1 MPPRKGIVKSGN
13 AGNSSKSSKEIG
25 DSDVSKGN
33 APPLFPSGS
42 KYPLS
47 LLQERCSKNGWEKPV
62 VDTPKRGQGWAFVI
76 TLTRMVRTK
85 NGQETQVVPRH
96 WGATYA
102 LYRFCNGIQLNR
114 VLPPGPREYW
124 AELAAE
130 HKKAPSHQS
139 WMYDADPF
147 AARKAKEEPQQA
159 TRASAPESELDPR
172 KDSLEVKLS
181 TELRELVENAIKMV
195 LILGYVMYSP
205 ELEDTSLL
213 VINEDSTSVI
223 LQQLD
228 DLGFIKTQARDA
240 VAFLSKPSP
249 LASNFL
255 SAASPLEACIEYL
268 VLHVPEN
275 NSSNPLVTGIHG
287 GQEDIKKRW
296 VKDRAIKQAGWPAHV
311 VHDCSTKSHL
321 LEEWALLV
329 AALNR
334 RLVGESWE
342 DVTMQPDGDDVEER
356 ITEDEIE
363 SMGASYAD
371 DYTFTLVM
379 PLFLAPI
386 QLNFVIP
393 PGYAYNRSSRP
404 PPMYIT
410 SSSVPA
416 YVRLH
421 LLERLLDAFK
431 KGTISDS
438 TEGIC
443 VVAMQVLEEHWALLE
458 DQGPPNMHDV
468 LRHLAPHQE
477 ARVLKVNPTSG
488 APEKTRERKPRSAAS
503 SVRHDLRSD
512 AEVMQEFDTMR
523 QDERYA
529 KLLASRRRL
538 PAFAS
543 KDSFLAMLEKSRVVV
558 VVGETGSGKTTQLP
572 QFILD
577 SLIQSGR
584 GSCANILITQP
595 RRISATSVAARV
607 HTERLNDGS
616 VGYVIRGESKQ
627 TEKTK
632 LLFCTTGIVL
642 RRLSTGDDLSGVT
655 HVVVD
660 EVHERSVDGDFLL
673 LELKELLTR
682 NSTLKVVLMSATINH
697 ETFVRYFSNAPL
709 LAIPG
714 FTHPVKDMFLEDYIN
729 LIGYRPTA
737 NIGGKKQLD
746 EDFRTDREEYLS
758 SGLDERGA
766 TAVQAISRSDRIDY
780 TLITA
785 TIDHIMS
792 TAEEKA
798 GILVFLP
805 GVQEIRQC
813 IESLQGS
820 PSASEAKIF
829 PLHANLSSNEQRAV
843 FAPSPKWKIIVAT
856 NVAETSITIDDIVYV
871 VDTGRVKEI
880 QYDAESPPG
889 RAGRTRPGVCYKLY
903 TRGRERKM
911 EQFPRP
917 EILRV
922 SLESICLTV
931 KSTREHED
939 VKQFLSRAIDPPEV
953 TAVEKA
959 LSVLEELGAIDQDG
973 HLTALGRHMMLILA
987 TVFQCVDPMLTIA
1000 ACLSSKP
1007 VFLNPIDKRD
1017 EATQARARFA
1027 TAKSDILTDAH
1038 AYNECMRIR
1047 QEETANAMRTFCADN
1062 YISATT
1068 IRDITILR
1076 NDLLSALTSAGLVPV
1091 GQRASSPE
1099 LNVHS
1104 SEPALLKAL
1113 LLAALY
1119 PRVARIALPRH
1130 AVKFARLASGT
1141 VARDVGAHEWR
1152 ATDMR
1157 GGQRV
1162 WVHPASV
1169 LFTETGWRSGI
1180 VVSFE
1185 RVETTTMTT
1194 AGTGKVPLYAL
1205 LLFGGHIAVDHV
1217 RGGLTVGG
1225 RVEGTLRLRAWPR
1238 IAILIQQLRRLLDAA
1253 LLRAIDNGRV
1263 LEVAQSPV
1271 IGAMLALLTTDGMAA
1286 TASMGSLN

>member
-1 MPPRKGIVKSGN
+1 
-13 AGNSSKSSKEIG
+13 
-25 DSDVSKGN
+25 
-33 APPLFPSGS
+33 
-42 KYPLS
+42 
-47 LLQERCSKNGWEKPV
+47 
-62 VDTPKRGQGWAFVI
+62 
-76 TLTRMVRTK
+76 
-85 NGQETQVVPRH
+85 
-96 WGATYA
+96 
-102 LYRFCNGIQLNR
+102 
-114 VLPPGPREYW
+114 
-124 AELAAE
+124 
-130 HKKAPSHQS
+130 
-139 WMYDADPF
+139 
-147 AARKAKEEPQQA
+147 
-159 TRASAPESELDPR
+159 
-172 KDSLEVKLS
+172 
-181 TELRELVENAIKMV
+181 
-195 LILGYVMYSP
+195 
-205 ELEDTSLL
+205 
-213 VINEDSTSVI
+213 
-223 LQQLD
+223 
-228 DLGFIKTQARDA
+228 
-240 VAFLSKPSP
+240 
-249 LASNFL
+249 
-255 SAASPLEACIEYL
+255 
-268 VLHVPEN
+268 
-275 NSSNPLVTGIHG
+275 
-287 GQEDIKKRW
+287 
-296 VKDRAIKQAGWPAHV
+296 
-311 VHDCSTKSHL
+311 
-321 LEEWALLV
+321 
-329 AALNR
+329 
-334 RLVGESWE
+334 
-342 DVTMQPDGDDVEER
+342 
-356 ITEDEIE
+356 
-363 SMGASYAD
+363 
-371 DYTFTLVM
+371 M

-880 QYDAESPPG
+880 QYDAESRFTKLVEQWTTRAAGRQRRG

-939 VKQFLSRAIDPPEV
+939 VKV
-953 TAVEKA
+953 
-959 LSVLEELGAIDQDG
+959 
-973 HLTALGRHMMLILA
+973 
-987 TVFQCVDPMLTIA
+987 
-1000 ACLSSKP
+1000 
-1007 VFLNPIDKRD
+1007 
-1017 EATQARARFA
+1017 
-1027 TAKSDILTDAH
+1027 
-1038 AYNECMRIR
+1038 
-1047 QEETANAMRTFCADN
+1047 
-1062 YISATT
+1062 
-1068 IRDITILR
+1068 
-1076 NDLLSALTSAGLVPV
+1076 
-1091 GQRASSPE
+1091 
-1099 LNVHS
+1099 
-1104 SEPALLKAL
+1104 
-1113 LLAALY
+1113 
-1119 PRVARIALPRH
+1119 
-1130 AVKFARLASGT
+1130 
-1141 VARDVGAHEWR
+1141 
-1152 ATDMR
+1152 
-1157 GGQRV
+1157 
-1162 WVHPASV
+1162 
-1169 LFTETGWRSGI
+1169 
-1180 VVSFE
+1180 
-1185 RVETTTMTT
+1185 
-1194 AGTGKVPLYAL
+1194 
-1205 LLFGGHIAVDHV
+1205 
-1217 RGGLTVGG
+1217 
-1225 RVEGTLRLRAWPR
+1225 
-1238 IAILIQQLRRLLDAA
+1238 
-1253 LLRAIDNGRV
+1253 
-1263 LEVAQSPV
+1263 
-1271 IGAMLALLTTDGMAA
+1271 
-1286 TASMGSLN
+1286 